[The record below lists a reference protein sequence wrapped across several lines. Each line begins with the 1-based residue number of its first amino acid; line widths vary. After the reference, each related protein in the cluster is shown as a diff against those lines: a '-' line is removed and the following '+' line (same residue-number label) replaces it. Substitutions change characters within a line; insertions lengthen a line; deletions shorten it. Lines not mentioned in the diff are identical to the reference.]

1 MSDRLPWAVVPL
13 KSAQHANSRLSSVL
27 TSTERQCL
35 FEAMLLDVLSALGDT
50 TQLGGILAVTDCPV
64 ARRHF
69 RRVGARLLN
78 DPDEAGLN
86 AAVSQAAYALEQQGV
101 ESFLTVPGDT
111 PAVTAVEIDRVASS
125 INESRG
131 LVLVPARDGRGTNC
145 LAMSLPLMV
154 PPLFGPDSV
163 EAHITAARRQN
174 IKAQLLSLPGFG
186 FDVDTPD
193 DLLRVNEFSQ
203 ASKTNMYLEGI
214 RLDRRRIGLETGI
227 RSEFAVMR

>member
-27 TSTERQCL
+27 TPTERQRL
-35 FEAMLLDVLSALGDT
+35 FEALLLDVLSALGDT
-50 TQLGGILAVTDCPV
+50 NQLGGILAVTDCPV
-64 ARRHF
+64 ARRHL
-69 RRVGARLLN
+69 RRVGARLLD

-86 AAVSQAAYALEQQGV
+86 AAVAQAAYVLDKQGV
-101 ESFLTVPGDT
+101 ESFLTIPGDT
-111 PAVTAVEIDRVASS
+111 PAVTAVEIDRVASL

-131 LVLVPARDGRGTNC
+131 LALVPARDGRGTNC
-145 LAMSLPLMV
+145 LAMSLPSIV

-163 EAHITAARRQN
+163 EAHIAAARRQN
-174 IKAQLLSLPGFG
+174 IKVQLLSLPGFG

-203 ASKTNMYLEGI
+203 ARKTNMYLDGI
-214 RLDRRRIGLETGI
+214 RLDGRRIGSETGI
-227 RSEFAVMR
+227 PSEIAVMR

>member
-27 TSTERQCL
+27 TSTERQRL

-50 TQLGGILAVTDCPV
+50 NQLGGILAVTDCPV
-64 ARRHF
+64 ARRHL
-69 RRVGARLLN
+69 RRVGARLLD

-86 AAVSQAAYALEQQGV
+86 AAVAQAVYVLEKQGV
-101 ESFLTVPGDT
+101 EGFLTIPGDT
-111 PAVTAVEIDRVASS
+111 PAVTAVEIDRVASL

-131 LVLVPARDGRGTNC
+131 LALVPARDGRGTNC
-145 LAMSLPLMV
+145 LAMSLPSMV

-163 EAHITAARRQN
+163 EAHIAAARRQN
-174 IKAQLLSLPGFG
+174 IKVQLLSLPGFG

-203 ASKTNMYLEGI
+203 ASKTNMYLDGI
-214 RLDRRRIGLETGI
+214 RLDGRHIGSEIGI
-227 RSEFAVMR
+227 PSEIAVMR